1 MVLLTHE
8 RRSQHSSRHH
18 IPNTTDRITS
28 TTRPL
33 RRFLHTVA

>member
-1 MVLLTHE
+1 MVLLALE

-28 TTRPL
+28 TTRPFS
-33 RRFLHTVA
+33 RFLQTVA